1 LHVRKEFDDLNN
13 IITAKVPISRM
24 LERLQE
30 KFNGSEP
37 HTPDEMH
44 WQIDQAVVA
53 LFHLENKW
61 HRAKILKELACND
74 SCLL

>member
-1 LHVRKEFDDLNN
+1 
-13 IITAKVPISRM
+13 M

-61 HRAKILKELACND
+61 HRAKILKVEGHRLVRNRRSASIRNALCRNINMHQTE
-74 SCLL
+74 

>member
-1 LHVRKEFDDLNN
+1 MIIIRLLNYFLVVVFLDDTL
-13 IITAKVPISRM
+13 SRM

-61 HRAKILKELACND
+61 HRAKILKVEGHRIQV
-74 SCLL
+74 

>member
-1 LHVRKEFDDLNN
+1 MITIRLLNYFLVFLDE
-13 IITAKVPISRM
+13 TLSRM

-61 HRAKILKELACND
+61 HRAKILKVEGHRIQV
-74 SCLL
+74 